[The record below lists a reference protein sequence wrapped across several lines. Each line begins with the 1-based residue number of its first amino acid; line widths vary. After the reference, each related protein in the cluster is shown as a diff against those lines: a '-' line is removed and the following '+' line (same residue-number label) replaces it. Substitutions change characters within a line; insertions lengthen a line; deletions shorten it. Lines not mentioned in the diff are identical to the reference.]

1 MTRQGGEPGTRP
13 NDDATV
19 TIRAAAPGMRPVRAD
34 DDPAATSAGAPSE
47 PLVRPNDD
55 ATITIR
61 AVAPSGGGHIQTDE
75 DPTGTSTATTSAVA
89 SSRRRRNG
97 IIAALL
103 VIGLAGAEFTVG
115 VPWGEGGSSKTS
127 KAEPKTTTVKVVRK
141 DLSDS
146 RSLDGTLG
154 YAKPQAV
161 KGAKDGIVT
170 WLAAAGT
177 TVSRGKELYR
187 VDDRPVP
194 VFYGT
199 VPLYRRL
206 EGRNLVGRDVKVI
219 ADNLRALDYDIGSQ
233 PSPGEVV
240 TVTTPANNTAPT
252 GGEQDPA
259 PGNSASAKPSTSPG
273 KGRADGASPPPAD
286 SAAGPAHSP
295 GTAETAG
302 TGSAA
307 GTGTVTRVKVKSGDG
322 VLTDKLVQA
331 IKRWQT
337 RMGMPSTGV
346 LAPGDVAVLSGAV
359 RVDSASAQVGDAA
372 AAPLLKV
379 TSTAKAVI
387 VAVDTSQAGSIR
399 RGDPVT
405 IRLPDGASAA
415 GTVAGVG
422 TAAEAPEQGPG
433 PAKMTVTV
441 AFKDPDKVKKLDSA
455 PVQVEFVSE
464 TRAGVLVVPVT
475 ALLALRE
482 GGYGLRTAGGQVVA
496 VKTGLIAKG
505 MAEITGDGIAE
516 GTSVV
521 TSS

>member
-1 MTRQGGEPGTRP
+1 MTRQGGAPGTRP
-13 NDDATV
+13 D
-19 TIRAAAPGMRPVRAD
+19 
-34 DDPAATSAGAPSE
+34 
-47 PLVRPNDD
+47 DD

-61 AVAPSGGGHIQTDE
+61 AVAPNGRGQIQTDE
-75 DPTGTSTATTSAVA
+75 DPTGTSTATTSAGA
-89 SSRRRRNG
+89 SKRRRRNR

-103 VIGLAGAEFTVG
+103 VIGLAGAGIAVG
-115 VPWGEGGSSKTS
+115 VPWGEGGSSKPS
-127 KAEPKTTTVKVVRK
+127 EAEPKTSTVKVVRK

-154 YAKPQAV
+154 YARPQAV

-219 ADNLRALDYDIGSQ
+219 ADNLRAMDYDIGSQ
-233 PSPGEVV
+233 PSQGQVV
-240 TVTTPANNTAPT
+240 TVTTPANSTAPT
-252 GGEQDPA
+252 GGEQDAA
-259 PGNSASAKPSTSPG
+259 PGNSASTKPSTSPG
-273 KGRADGASPPPAD
+273 KGRAAGASPAPQD
-286 SAAGPAHSP
+286 SATGPVPSP
-295 GTAETAG
+295 ETAG
-302 TGSAA
+302 TGSAV
-307 GTGTVTRVKVKSGDG
+307 GTGTVTRVKVKPGDG
-322 VLTDKLVQA
+322 VLTDRLVQA

-346 LAPGDVAVLSGAV
+346 IAPGDVAVLNGAV
-359 RVDSASAQVGDAA
+359 RVDSASAQVGDGA

-379 TSTAKAVI
+379 TSTAKAVT

-405 IRLPDGASAA
+405 VRLPDGSSAA

-433 PAKMTVTV
+433 PATITVTV

-482 GGYGLRTAGGQVVA
+482 GGYGLRTADGRLVA

>member
-1 MTRQGGEPGTRP
+1 M
-13 NDDATV
+13 
-19 TIRAAAPGMRPVRAD
+19 
-34 DDPAATSAGAPSE
+34 
-47 PLVRPNDD
+47 
-55 ATITIR
+55 
-61 AVAPSGGGHIQTDE
+61 
-75 DPTGTSTATTSAVA
+75 
-89 SSRRRRNG
+89 
-97 IIAALL
+97 
-103 VIGLAGAEFTVG
+103 IGLAGAGIAVG
-115 VPWGEGGSSKTS
+115 VPWREGGSSKPS
-127 KAEPKTTTVKVVRK
+127 EAEPKTSTVKVVRK

-233 PSPGEVV
+233 PSQGQVV
-240 TVTTPANNTAPT
+240 TVTTPANSTAPT
-252 GGEQDPA
+252 HGEQDAP

-273 KGRADGASPPPAD
+273 KGKAAGASPAPQD
-286 SAAGPAHSP
+286 SATGPVPSP
-295 GTAETAG
+295 GTAG
-302 TGSAA
+302 TGSAGGA
-307 GTGTVTRVKVKSGDG
+307 GTVTRVKVKPGDG

-346 LAPGDVAVLSGAV
+346 IAPGDVAVLNGAV
-359 RVDSASAQVGDAA
+359 RVDSASAQVGDGA

-379 TSTAKAVI
+379 TSTAKAVT

-405 IRLPDGASAA
+405 VRLPDGASAA

-441 AFKDPDKVKKLDSA
+441 ALKDPDKVKKLDSA

-482 GGYGLRTAGGQVVA
+482 GGYGLRTADGRVVA

>member
-13 NDDATV
+13 D
-19 TIRAAAPGMRPVRAD
+19 
-34 DDPAATSAGAPSE
+34 
-47 PLVRPNDD
+47 DD

-61 AVAPSGGGHIQTDE
+61 AVAPNGRGQIQTDE
-75 DPTGTSTATTSAVA
+75 DHTGTSTATAVAGA
-89 SSRRRRNG
+89 SSRRRRNR
-97 IIAALL
+97 IIAAAL
-103 VIGLAGAEFTVG
+103 VIGLAGAGIAVG
-115 VPWGEGGSSKTS
+115 VPWGEGGSSKPS
-127 KAEPKTTTVKVVRK
+127 KAEPKTSTVKVVRK

-206 EGRNLVGRDVKVI
+206 EGRNLVGRDVKVV

-233 PSPGEVV
+233 PWPGQVV
-240 TVTTPANNTAPT
+240 TVTTPANNTALT
-252 GGEQDPA
+252 GGEQDA
-259 PGNSASAKPSTSPG
+259 TPGNSASAKPSTSPG
-273 KGRADGASPPPAD
+273 KARADGASPAPQE
-286 SAAGPAHSP
+286 SASGPVRSP
-295 GTAETAG
+295 GTAGTA
-302 TGSAA
+302 SAGGA
-307 GTGTVTRVKVKSGDG
+307 GTVTRVKVRPGDG

-346 LAPGDVAVLSGAV
+346 IAPGDVAVLNGAV

-379 TSTAKAVI
+379 TSTAKAVT

-399 RGDPVT
+399 SGDPVT
-405 IRLPDGASAA
+405 VRLPDGASAA

-422 TAAEAPEQGPG
+422 TAAETPEQGPG
-433 PAKMTVTV
+433 PAKVTVTV
-441 AFKDPDKVKKLDSA
+441 AFKDPDKVKRLDSA

-482 GGYGLRTAGGQVVA
+482 GGYGLRTADGRVVA

>member
-1 MTRQGGEPGTRP
+1 MTRQVGDPGTRP
-13 NDDATV
+13 D
-19 TIRAAAPGMRPVRAD
+19 
-34 DDPAATSAGAPSE
+34 
-47 PLVRPNDD
+47 DD

-61 AVAPSGGGHIQTDE
+61 AVAPNGRGQIQTDQ
-75 DPTGTSTATTSAVA
+75 DPTGTSTATTSAA
-89 SSRRRRNG
+89 SSRRRRNR
-97 IIAALL
+97 IIAAAL
-103 VIGLAGAEFTVG
+103 VIGLAGAGIVVG
-115 VPWGEGGSSKTS
+115 VPWGEGGSSKPS
-127 KAEPKTTTVKVVRK
+127 KAEPKTSTVKVVRK

-146 RSLDGTLG
+146 RSIDGTLG

-187 VDDRPVP
+187 VNDRPVP

-233 PSPGEVV
+233 PSPGHVV

-252 GGEQDPA
+252 GGEQDA
-259 PGNSASAKPSTSPG
+259 TPGNSASAKPSTSPG
-273 KGRADGASPPPAD
+273 KGRADGASPAPQD
-286 SAAGPAHSP
+286 SGTGPVASP
-295 GTAETAG
+295 GTAG
-302 TGSAA
+302 TGSPEGA
-307 GTGTVTRVKVKSGDG
+307 GTVTRVKVKHGDG

-346 LAPGDVAVLSGAV
+346 IAPGDVAVLNGAV

-379 TSTAKAVI
+379 TSTAKAVT

-405 IRLPDGASAA
+405 VRLPDGASAA

-482 GGYGLRTAGGQVVA
+482 GGYGLRTADGRVVA

-505 MAEITGDGIAE
+505 LAEITGDGIAE

>member
-1 MTRQGGEPGTRP
+1 M
-13 NDDATV
+13 
-19 TIRAAAPGMRPVRAD
+19 
-34 DDPAATSAGAPSE
+34 
-47 PLVRPNDD
+47 
-55 ATITIR
+55 
-61 AVAPSGGGHIQTDE
+61 
-75 DPTGTSTATTSAVA
+75 
-89 SSRRRRNG
+89 
-97 IIAALL
+97 
-103 VIGLAGAEFTVG
+103 IGLAGAGIAVG
-115 VPWGEGGSSKTS
+115 VPWREGGSSKPS
-127 KAEPKTTTVKVVRK
+127 EAEPKTSTVKVVRK

-233 PSPGEVV
+233 PSQGQVV
-240 TVTTPANNTAPT
+240 TVTTPANSTAPT
-252 GGEQDPA
+252 GGEQDAP

-273 KGRADGASPPPAD
+273 KGRAVGASPAPQD
-286 SAAGPAHSP
+286 SATAPVPSP
-295 GTAETAG
+295 GTAR
-302 TGSAA
+302 TGSAGGA
-307 GTGTVTRVKVKSGDG
+307 GTVTRVKVKPGDG
-322 VLTDKLVQA
+322 VLTNKLVQA

-346 LAPGDVAVLSGAV
+346 IAPGDVAVLNGAV
-359 RVDSASAQVGDAA
+359 RVDSASAQVGDGA

-405 IRLPDGASAA
+405 VRLPDGASAA

-422 TAAEAPEQGPG
+422 TAAEAPEQGSG

-441 AFKDPDKVKKLDSA
+441 ALKDPDKVKKLDSA

-482 GGYGLRTAGGQVVA
+482 GGYGLRTADGRVVA
-496 VKTGLIAKG
+496 VKTGLITKG